1 MTQSGMPWFQLNE
14 TIERLRRDA
23 ALMEKAPSATLKS
36 TARDIRRHI
45 EELERERAAHDPRPH
60 IL

>member
-1 MTQSGMPWFQLNE
+1 MNPSGMPWNQLNE

-23 ALMEKAPSATLKS
+23 ALMEKAPSATLKA
-36 TARDIRRHI
+36 TALDIRRHV
-45 EELERERAAHDPRPH
+45 EELERERSLYDPRPH